1 MITSNMLLSDIAT
14 ALRGDV
20 VHLQRHVAGRYAEM
34 ECGHRRN
41 GKGVLTQCGEWT
53 SPAGVQWLYVLI
65 ISTTRTILYPMAWY
79 FTREGIHGIQL
90 EAKGPLTHLRPH
102 VLDQYR
108 DRFCPDVSVMVA
120 LRQLHWRN
128 YDKASGPHAYQGKP
142 GIASA
147 VVDGYLM
154 GNMLYN
160 DTVVRM
166 HTFYDMEMGM
176 KRPDLREMRQLVEW
190 RRYYG
195 AMSPKAI
202 NADTGDYLNWG
213 RGFPLRLARLRRA
226 A

>member
-1 MITSNMLLSDIAT
+1 MITSNMHLSDIAS

-41 GKGVLTQCGEWT
+41 GKGVLKQCGEYT
-53 SPAGVQWLYVLI
+53 SPTGVQWLFVVI
-65 ISTTRTILYPMAWY
+65 ISPTRTTLYPMAWY
-79 FTREGIHGIQL
+79 FTTEGIHGIQL

-108 DRFCPDVSVMVA
+108 ARHCPDVDVMVA

-128 YDKASGPHAYQGKP
+128 YDKASEPHTYQGKP

-147 VVDGYLM
+147 VEDGFLL
-154 GNMLYN
+154 GCMLYN
-160 DTVVRM
+160 DTVVQVN
-166 HTFYDMEMGM
+166 TFYDVEMGM
-176 KRPDLREMRQLVEW
+176 SNRSLRPMRQLVEW
-190 RRYYG
+190 RRYYV
-195 AMSPKAI
+195 ATAPKVI
-202 NADTGDYLNWG
+202 PSDADGYASWG
-213 RGFPLRLARLRRA
+213 QGFPLRLARLRRA